1 VRVECGERSAP
12 AGTIHHGKG
21 VTVDIKR
28 PADYDARAPIPGCE
42 TNPGPGDP
50 PRLTRAKAHA
60 PRRSSPLTPAQFKEL
75 SRLAEQGISPLRHM

>member
-21 VTVDIKR
+21 GTVDIKR
-28 PADYDARAPIPGCE
+28 PADSDARASVPACE
-42 TNPGPGDP
+42 TDPRPGDRR
-50 PRLTRAKAHA
+50 RLTRAEAHA
-60 PRRSSPLTPAQFKEL
+60 LRRSSPLTPAQFKEL